1 MQSHFLAAVNQLC
14 AEKNLPKESVMEIVK
29 AALKAAFKKDFG
41 HLDEEIEVEISENI
55 DAYVIYVLK
64 EVTDDVED
72 EEYEISVK
80 DAKKYKK
87 DAKVGDTVRIDVTP
101 TSFGRIAAQAAKQ
114 VIIQQL
120 QEVERELMYEMFK
133 DRENEL
139 INALVHRVQD
149 DIVYID
155 LGKITVILPKE
166 HRIPGERYYA
176 GQRVKLYLDK
186 VIKTSKGPQLLI
198 SRTHPDLVRKL
209 MELEIPEIQSG
220 VVEIKNIARDA
231 GVRTKLTVKSNDDKI
246 DPIGACVGQKGARI
260 QNVMDELFGER
271 IDIIYH
277 SDKPEELL
285 RKALSPA
292 EIVYVDLD
300 LEARHARVYVEEDQR
315 PLAIGSRGQNVR
327 LASKLTELIIDI
339 LNASELTEEQLEKAR
354 TSKAQEM
361 NQEIKKGKKAQE
373 LAAQIHELAID
384 EKYLNAL
391 EAAGLTLIDQLKGLS
406 AKDLATID
414 GIDIEGGEMIQ
425 NAIKDRA

>member
-1 MQSHFLAAVNQLC
+1 
-14 AEKNLPKESVMEIVK
+14 
-29 AALKAAFKKDFG
+29 
-41 HLDEEIEVEISENI
+41 
-55 DAYVIYVLK
+55 
-64 EVTDDVED
+64 
-72 EEYEISVK
+72 
-80 DAKKYKK
+80 
-87 DAKVGDTVRIDVTP
+87 
-101 TSFGRIAAQAAKQ
+101 
-114 VIIQQL
+114 
-120 QEVERELMYEMFK
+120 
-133 DRENEL
+133 
-139 INALVHRVQD
+139 
-149 DIVYID
+149 
-155 LGKITVILPKE
+155 
-166 HRIPGERYYA
+166 
-176 GQRVKLYLDK
+176 
-186 VIKTSKGPQLLI
+186 
-198 SRTHPDLVRKL
+198 